1 MKVNEAITIDFGV
14 VYQGYQSDMTR
25 TISIGKPPKIIKEIY
40 DVVLEA
46 QLSAIES
53 IKEGTR
59 ASDVDKVAREIID
72 KHGFGEYFNHG
83 LGHGIG
89 LGDGEVPTL
98 NPNSEDILVEGMVM
112 SCEPGIYIPNVG
124 GVRIEDDIVIID
136 GKGVPLNKT
145 SKEFIILGE

>member
-1 MKVNEAITIDFGV
+1 M
-14 VYQGYQSDMTR
+14 
-25 TISIGKPPKIIKEIY
+25 
-40 DVVLEA
+40 
-46 QLSAIES
+46 
-53 IKEGTR
+53 
-59 ASDVDKVAREIID
+59 ARKIID